1 MATGNFTTGIRFK
14 IKAVRFNEHKDFLSW
29 TATDVS
35 PTHTQT
41 LVLINAGLGSVRN
54 FSGEPTYC
62 LIYRQ
67 NSSGPCRIFLQQ
79 YSPEHIAKTR
89 AEISNTYQHLC
100 EYQALR

>member
-41 LVLINAGLGSVRN
+41 LVLMRVLDPFEILAVNR
-54 FSGEPTYC
+54 
-62 LIYRQ
+62 
-67 NSSGPCRIFLQQ
+67 
-79 YSPEHIAKTR
+79 HIA
-89 AEISNTYQHLC
+89 
-100 EYQALR
+100 